1 MINRSL
7 IQQLW
12 RDRWRRVSLSFIQ
25 WGHECSNHDIQRGDH
40 NIEDEMI
47 FRSNPGFIFHDSRG
61 FESGSVKELELMKK
75 FLADRTSE
83 TRLER
88 RLHVIW

>member
-1 MINRSL
+1 MEGSL
-7 IQQLW
+7 EA
-12 RDRWRRVSLSFIQ
+12 SFIQ
-25 WGHECSNHDIQRGDH
+25 WSHECSNHDIQRGDH

-61 FESGSVKELELMKK
+61 FESGSVKELDLMKK